1 MRRIASAFGAILAFS
16 ATAGGATFTRS
27 MERISTMDPAQG
39 RSIYDARAHR
49 LVYKSVLE
57 VDYSARPYK
66 IAPCACGLPEVSE
79 DVLKEKESTPP
90 RAAWEEGN
98 DADDAVTPPT
108 E

>member
-16 ATAGGATFTRS
+16 ATAGGYTFTRS

-57 VDYSARPYK
+57 VDYSARPYSL
-66 IAPCACGLPEVSE
+66 ARLLTA
-79 DVLKEKESTPP
+79 
-90 RAAWEEGN
+90 
-98 DADDAVTPPT
+98 
-108 E
+108 